1 MELFYVWVIIRFSFN
16 ICLMIIIK
24 GKSLIDSKVEVN
36 IVRNFVVD
44 INLVYLIFVG
54 ISLRKCVE
62 F

>member
-1 MELFYVWVIIRFSFN
+1 
-16 ICLMIIIK
+16 MIIIK

-62 F
+62 FWLYIFFDL